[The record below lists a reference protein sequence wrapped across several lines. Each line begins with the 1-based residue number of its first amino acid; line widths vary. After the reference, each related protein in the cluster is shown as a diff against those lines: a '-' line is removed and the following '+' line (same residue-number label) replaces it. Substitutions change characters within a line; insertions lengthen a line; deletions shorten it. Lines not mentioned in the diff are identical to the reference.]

1 MMKMATRSLTN
12 PTSHTSCPMIAM
24 TKLDM
29 DEPNAGMMFVQ
40 KTGRFLTIVA
50 LRLIPG
56 VSPQIGDHAAMSVKE
71 DFANAL
77 ILINCD

>member
-1 MMKMATRSLTN
+1 
-12 PTSHTSCPMIAM
+12 
-24 TKLDM
+24 M
-29 DEPNAGMMFVQ
+29 DEPNAGLRFVQ
-40 KTGRFLTIVA
+40 KTGRFRTIVA

-77 ILINCD
+77 IIINCD